1 MNTQNEI
8 AARVIGGIIARGMSL
23 TDTDLAE
30 SVNSEAVTALDS
42 IRLVLYNRELDEHGK
57 MQAIEQVMKG
67 YGIA

>member
-8 AARVIGGIIARGMSL
+8 AARVIGDIIARGMSL
-23 TDTDLAE
+23 TNTDLAE

>member
-23 TDTDLAE
+23 TNTDLAE